1 MGNHVHTVWRSK
13 SGDFGGDLLMQHR
26 AESH

>member
-13 SGDFGGDLLMQHR
+13 NGDYGSDFLTQHH
-26 AESH
+26 AEAH